1 MMTTKYEAE
10 NNVQLRKE
18 KLRGLLK
25 EQGTALMLGGIMA
38 TDMRI
43 AKAAY
48 RGGCRIF
55 EPNHPAMAL
64 QMGLCGATTM
74 NEAEAIRHLVP
85 ISRMTTA
92 VEGLRA
98 VLGDEVFITCAAAG
112 TFTELQPVP
121 FTQEDVLKLAY
132 AGADCVHSHKSSIED
147 IAQLAE
153 YCHRAGLL
161 CEAYISAYDTFG
173 VKAPTDELLL
183 KTIGDYEAAG
193 VDILGLCTGM
203 IYQGQGATGFS
214 DECLHRIE
222 LFVNHTHAVKALE
235 GGIKPGN
242 IGAVKKLGFDILVMS
257 TALDNICQDATAE
270 TVKKVMSL

>member
-1 MMTTKYEAE
+1 MTTRYEA
-10 NNVQLRKE
+10 NANVKARKE
-18 KLRGLLK
+18 KLKGILE
-25 EQGTALMLGGIMA
+25 EQKTALMLGGIMA

-43 AKAAY
+43 ANAAY
-48 RGGCRIF
+48 KGGCRIF
-55 EPNHPAMAL
+55 ESNHPAMAL

-85 ISRMTTA
+85 MERMTTA

-98 VLGDEVFITCAAAG
+98 VLGEDIFITCAAAG
-112 TFTELQPVP
+112 TFTEMQPVP
-121 FTQEDVLKLAY
+121 FTQEDALKMAY
-132 AGADCVHSHKSSIED
+132 AGADCIHSHKSTIED

-153 YCHRAGLL
+153 YCHNAGIL

-173 VKAPTDELLL
+173 VQAPTDDLLL
-183 KTIGDYEAAG
+183 QAIRDYEDAG

-214 DECLHRIE
+214 DECLHRID
-222 LFVNHTHAVKALE
+222 LFIKNAHVVKALE

-257 TALDNICQDATAE
+257 TALDNICQDATEQAVRE
-270 TVKKVMSL
+270 VMGI

>member
-1 MMTTKYEAE
+1 MTIHYEAAVSRE
-10 NNVQLRKE
+10 TKKE
-18 KLRGLLK
+18 KLREILA
-25 EQGTALMLGGIMA
+25 EQGTGLMLGGIMG

-43 AKAAY
+43 AKGAY

-64 QMGLCGATTM
+64 QMGLYGSTTM

-85 ISRMTTA
+85 IERMLCA

-98 VLGDEVFITCAAAG
+98 TLGDDIFITCAARG
-112 TFTELQPVP
+112 TFTEEIVTP
-121 FTQEDVLKLAY
+121 FTQEDALRIAQ
-132 AGADCVHSHKSSIED
+132 AGADCLHTHKSSIED
-147 IAQLAE
+147 VRRIAE
-153 YCHRAGLL
+153 YAHNAGLL

-173 VKAPTDELLL
+173 VQAPTDESLLAA
-183 KTIGDYEAAG
+183 IHDYEEAG
-193 VDILGLCTGM
+193 VDLLGLCTGM

-214 DECLHRIE
+214 EECLHRFD
-222 LFVNHTHAVKALE
+222 LFLKNTQVFKVLE

-257 TALDNICQDATAE
+257 TALDNILQDTTAD
-270 TVKKVMSL
+270 TVENLLSL

>member
-1 MMTTKYEAE
+1 MTTRFEAE
-10 NNVQLRKE
+10 SNVKQRRE
-18 KLRGLLK
+18 KLDGIL
-25 EQGTALMLGGIMA
+25 EDQGTALMLGGIMA

-43 AKAAY
+43 ARAAY

-64 QMGLCGATTM
+64 QMGLSGATTM

-85 ISRMTTA
+85 LSRMTTA

-98 VLGDEVFITCAAAG
+98 VLGDEVFITCATAG
-112 TFTELQPVP
+112 TFTEQQPVP

-173 VKAPTDELLL
+173 VQAPTDELLL
-183 KTIGDYEAAG
+183 QAIKDYEGAG

-214 DECLHRIE
+214 EECLHRIR
-222 LFVNHTHAVKALE
+222 LFIENTHVVKALE

-257 TALDNICQDATAE
+257 TALDNICQEATTT
-270 TVKKVMSL
+270 TVKTVMNL

>member
-1 MMTTKYEAE
+1 MTTRYEA
-10 NNVQLRKE
+10 NANLKIRKE
-18 KLRGLLK
+18 KLAGILE
-25 EQGTALMLGGIMA
+25 EQKTALMLGGIMA

-43 AKAAY
+43 ANAAY
-48 RGGCRIF
+48 KGGCRIF
-55 EPNHPAMAL
+55 ESNHPAMAL

-85 ISRMTTA
+85 LDRMITA

-98 VLGDEVFITCAAAG
+98 VLGEEIFITCAASG
-112 TFTELQPVP
+112 TFTEMQPVP
-121 FTQEDVLKLAY
+121 FTQEDALKLAY
-132 AGADCVHSHKSSIED
+132 AGVDCIHSHKSTIED

-153 YCHRAGLL
+153 YCHHAGIL

-173 VKAPTDELLL
+173 VQAPTDELLL
-183 KTIGDYEAAG
+183 KAIRDYENAR

-214 DECLHRIE
+214 EECLHRID
-222 LFVNHTHAVKALE
+222 LFIKHTHVVKALE

-242 IGAVKKLGFDILVMS
+242 IEAVKKLGFDILVMS
-257 TALDNICQDATAE
+257 TALDNVCQDAVEQA
-270 TVKKVMSL
+270 VRDVMKL